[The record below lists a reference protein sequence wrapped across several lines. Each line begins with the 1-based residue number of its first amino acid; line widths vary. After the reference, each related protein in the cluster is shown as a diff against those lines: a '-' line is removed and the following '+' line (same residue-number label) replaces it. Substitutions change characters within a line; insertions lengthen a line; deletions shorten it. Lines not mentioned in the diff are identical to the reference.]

1 MDTNETK
8 KQGRVSYSAEER
20 RGLLAEF
27 ESSGVTQA
35 AFCREWNIN
44 PATLGKWLRAGHE
57 EEEAYTKGE
66 QERGMFAKALLS
78 SSEVYSACLRSDSKK
93 QVHEPKNHPRLH
105 GGGSWWCGSR

>member
-8 KQGRVSYSAEER
+8 KQGRISYSAEDR

-57 EEEAYTKGE
+57 EEAKISFCEVEPVEGIPSVGEVRVCLPNGIEVMVPVGSPDELGAALREA
-66 QERGMFAKALLS
+66 AK
-78 SSEVYSACLRSDSKK
+78 CL
-93 QVHEPKNHPRLH
+93 
-105 GGGSWWCGSR
+105 G